1 MAQHKVEYRL
11 EVTGDGEVQLKKIAA
26 AATSTTSTFNS
37 LSSVA
42 QKFNNIFLAASGVWN
57 RVTGAA
63 QECIAANQA
72 QQEAET
78 KLAQVMRNTMDAS
91 DAQIQSIKDLTA
103 AQQALGVVGD
113 EVQLAG
119 AQELGTYLEKTES
132 LQALIPVM
140 NDMIAQQYGLNAS
153 QESAV
158 NIATMMGKVMEGQTG
173 ALSRY
178 GYKFSEAQEYILKYG
193 TEAQKVA
200 TLSEVITES
209 VGGMN
214 AALAASPEGR
224 MQQMANRIGDIKERF
239 GALFVHI
246 QAAFAPLMNSILSAG
261 ERFATWLE
269 ANEQH
274 ITAAVGR
281 VQGVL
286 YGTYNF
292 LRNWSPLLIGLGV
305 AITAVTIAVKGAALW
320 TNIVKTAT
328 TLWSAAQAVLNV
340 IMSANPLAG
349 VVAIIAVSIGL
360 IATVIRNWEKWG
372 AAVAVFMGPLG
383 MVISLVQSFRKHW
396 ESVVEAFRTEGI
408 IAGLKRIGIVLIDAL
423 TMPLQQLLS
432 TMTELPGVGKLAQ
445 KALDRITAT
454 RDRLGLSAADKA
466 ATAAGTEQTGG
477 QNRLAGLLS
486 GAGSNSRT
494 AGTELATSAQAVA
507 TGGKRTT
514 NIYINIGDMI
524 REVHFNGTTS
534 ENEKDIERT
543 FAQCLSRVLALAA
556 Q

>member
-1 MAQHKVEYRL
+1 MANHNVEYKL
-11 EVTGDGEVQLKKIAA
+11 TLVSNMQQQLNIISQESKQTASSLDVLGNVAKNL
-26 AATSTTSTFNS
+26 NS
-37 LSSVA
+37 IFHSVSSVWSTVA
-42 QKFNNIFLAASGVWN
+42 
-57 RVTGAA
+57 GAA
-63 QECIAANQA
+63 QQCIAANQA

-91 DAQIQSIKDLTA
+91 DAQIQSIKDLAA

-132 LQALIPVM
+132 LQKLMPVM

-224 MQQMANRIGDIKERF
+224 MQQMANRMGDLRERV

-246 QAAFAPLMNSILSAG
+246 QAAFAPLMNCILSAG
-261 ERFATWLE
+261 ERLAAWV
-269 ANEQH
+269 EQH
-274 ITAAVGR
+274 EQIIIGAVGK

-292 LRNWSPLLIGLGV
+292 LRRWSPLLIGLGV
-305 AITAVTIAVKGAALW
+305 AITAVTIAVKGATVA
-320 TNIVKTAT
+320 TNIAKTAT
-328 TLWSAAQAVLNV
+328 ALWSAAQAVLNV
-340 IMSANPLAG
+340 ILTANP
-349 VVAIIAVSIGL
+349 VGL
-360 IATVIRNWEKWG
+360 II
-372 AAVAVFMGPLG
+372 AAVAVLVGWVAVIIKNWERWGAAITLFMGPLG
-383 MVISLVQSFRKHW
+383 RVIALVQSFRKHW
-396 ESVVEAFRTEGI
+396 DSIVEAFQVDGI
-408 IAGLKRIGIVLIDAL
+408 VAGFKRIGAVTLDAL
-423 TMPLQQLLS
+423 LMPLQQLMQ
-432 TMTELPGVGKLAQ
+432 TMVDLPGVGKLAQ
-445 KALDRITAT
+445 KALNKITAT
-454 RDRLGLSAADKA
+454 RERLGLSTADKA
-466 ATAAGTEQTGG
+466 AAATEGKTD
-477 QNRLAGLLS
+477 S
-486 GAGSNSRT
+486 TGSNT
-494 AGTELATSAQAVA
+494 LASLVSGGASGRSGGDEMAASAQAVA

-524 REVHFNGTTS
+524 REVNFNGTTS

-543 FAQCLSRVLALAA
+543 FAQCLSRVLALAG

>member
-63 QECIAANQA
+63 QECITANQA